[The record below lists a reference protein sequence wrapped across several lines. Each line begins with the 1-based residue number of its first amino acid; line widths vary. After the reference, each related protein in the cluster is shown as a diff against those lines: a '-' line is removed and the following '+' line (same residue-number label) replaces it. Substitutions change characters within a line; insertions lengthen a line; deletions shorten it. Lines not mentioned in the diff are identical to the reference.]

1 MSARIK
7 LSLSVLLFLLLVV
20 LPPCTEASRVYID
33 VNAPNIRPLPIAI
46 QSFSNGKEVSE
57 IIINDLNFTGLFYC
71 LPEDA
76 QVERNDQ
83 PFNARSW
90 LPLNTA
96 LVVKG
101 HVTTV
106 SNNMG
111 VNITAYDVQEN
122 REVLRKEYTATK
134 NLLRPL
140 AHSISNDIY
149 RLLTGQ
155 SGVFRSRIAF
165 VVDRGK
171 TKEIHIS
178 DYDGHRVF
186 NTGISAGIIL
196 SPRWSPDGRHLLYSA
211 ERSRNWDIY
220 LLDLETMRERNLV
233 SLSGLNISGN
243 FFPNGQSFVFASSKD
258 GKTDIHK
265 GDIGTMKG
273 YKIIGSPWIDVSP
286 AVSPDGKS
294 LLFVSNRS
302 GSPQIYISDSE
313 GNGIKR
319 LTFEGGYNT
328 SPVWSPTGDRI
339 AYTSMVGNKQQ
350 VFIMKSDGSSIQ
362 RLTDK
367 GNNEDPSFSP
377 DGRYIVFTSD
387 RDGSP
392 ALYIMRANGEGQTR
406 ISPRGIRA
414 YGPSWSPN

>member
-1 MSARIK
+1 MTAKIG
-7 LSLSVLLFLLLVV
+7 LFLWALLSFV
-20 LPPCTEASRVYID
+20 LMGTPSVESSKVYID

-46 QSFSNGKEVSE
+46 QTFSNGKEISE
-57 IIINDLNFTGLFYC
+57 IVISDLNFTGLFYC

-90 LPLNTA
+90 IPLNTA

-101 HVTTV
+101 NV
-106 SNNMG
+106 SKTSQNIITS
-111 VNITAYDVQEN
+111 ITAYDVLEN
-122 REVLRKEYTATK
+122 REVLRKEYSASA

-140 AHSISNDIY
+140 AHSISNDLY

-155 SGVFRSRIAF
+155 TGVFRSRIAF

-171 TKEIHIS
+171 TKEINIS
-178 DYDGHRVF
+178 DYDGQRVF
-186 NTGISAGIIL
+186 NTGISAGIIM
-196 SPRWSPDGRHLLYSA
+196 SPRWSPDGRQLLYSA
-211 ERSRNWDIY
+211 ERDRNWEIY
-220 LLDLETMRERNLV
+220 LLDLEQMRERRLV
-233 SLSGLNISGN
+233 SLSGLNITGN

-258 GKTDIHK
+258 GKTDIHRA
-265 GDIGTMKG
+265 DIGTMKG
-273 YKIIGSPWIDVSP
+273 YKLIGSPWIDISP
-286 AVSPDGKS
+286 AISPDGKS

-302 GSPQIYISDSE
+302 GSPQIYIADSE
-313 GNGIKR
+313 GNGVRR

-328 SPVWSPTGDRI
+328 SPAWSPTGDRI
-339 AYTSMVGNKQQ
+339 VFTSMVDGKQQ
-350 VFIMKSDGSSIQ
+350 VFIMKADGSSVQ

-377 DGRYIVFTSD
+377 DGRYLVFTSD

-392 ALYIMRANGEGQTR
+392 AIYIMRANGEGQVR
-406 ISPRGIRA
+406 ITPRGIRA